1 MEKLMYPFMTRVL
14 LPEEGGGYLIEFP
27 DLPGCMSD
35 GETLEEA
42 IENGKDALQC
52 WIEAAAEDGQE
63 IPEPGSSPTWVQQV
77 PTDVHIQLSKRAT
90 AEGMSLSELVAS
102 ILDQATDDRV
112 KGLRH
117 ERHKASR

>member
-1 MEKLMYPFMTRVL
+1 MEKRMYPFMTRVL

-63 IPEPGSSPTWVQQV
+63 IPEPGSLPTWVQQV
-77 PTDVHIQLSKRAT
+77 PTDVHIHLSKRAA

-102 ILDQATDDRV
+102 ILDQAIDDRV
-112 KGLRH
+112 KG
-117 ERHKASR
+117 

>member
-52 WIEAAAEDGQE
+52 WLEAAAADGQE
-63 IPEPGSSPTWVQQV
+63 VPEPGSSPMWIQQV
-77 PTDVHIQLSKRAT
+77 SNHVHIQLSQRAE
-90 AEGMSLSELVAS
+90 AEGLSLSELVAS
-102 ILDQATDDRV
+102 ILNQATDDTR
-112 KGLRH
+112 
-117 ERHKASR
+117 

>member
-1 MEKLMYPFMTRVL
+1 MEKLTYPFMTRVL

-52 WIEAAAEDGQE
+52 WLEAAAADGQE
-63 IPEPGSSPTWVQQV
+63 IPEPGSSPTWIQQV
-77 PTDVHIQLSKRAT
+77 PNHIHTQLSQRAE
-90 AEGMSLSELVAS
+90 AEGMSISELVAS
-102 ILDQATDDRV
+102 ILDQSTDNTR
-112 KGLRH
+112 
-117 ERHKASR
+117 

>member
-1 MEKLMYPFMTRVL
+1 MTRLL

-52 WIEAAAEDGQE
+52 WIEAAAEDGQGNTGAGF
-63 IPEPGSSPTWVQQV
+63 IADVGSTGSHRCSYT
-77 PTDVHIQLSKRAT
+77 TLEACNGR
-90 AEGMSLSELVAS
+90 
-102 ILDQATDDRV
+102 
-112 KGLRH
+112 RH
-117 ERHKASR
+117 ESL

>member
-52 WIEAAAEDGQE
+52 WLEAAADGQE
-63 IPEPGSSPTWVQQV
+63 IPEPGSSPTWIQQV
-77 PTDVHIQLSKRAT
+77 SNHVHRQLSQRAE
-90 AEGMSLSELVAS
+90 AEGRSLSELVAL
-102 ILDQATDDRV
+102 ILDQATDDTR
-112 KGLRH
+112 
-117 ERHKASR
+117 

>member
-1 MEKLMYPFMTRVL
+1 MEKLMYPFMTRLL

-35 GETLEEA
+35 GETLEDA

-63 IPEPGSSPTWVQQV
+63 IPEPGFIA
-77 PTDVHIQLSKRAT
+77 DVGSTGAHRCS
-90 AEGMSLSELVAS
+90 
-102 ILDQATDDRV
+102 
-112 KGLRH
+112 
-117 ERHKASR
+117 

>member
-1 MEKLMYPFMTRVL
+1 
-14 LPEEGGGYLIEFP
+14 
-27 DLPGCMSD
+27 MSD
-35 GETLEEA
+35 GETLEDA

-77 PTDVHIQLSKRAT
+77 PTDVHIQLSKRAA

-102 ILDQATDDRV
+102 ILDEAT
-112 KGLRH
+112 GQ
-117 ERHKASR
+117 

>member
-1 MEKLMYPFMTRVL
+1 MEKLIYPFMTRVL
-14 LPEEGGGYLIEFP
+14 LLEEGGGYLIEFP

-52 WIEAAAEDGQE
+52 WVEAAAEDGQE

-77 PTDVHIQLSKRAT
+77 PTDVHTQLSKRAT

-117 ERHKASR
+117 ERHKTT